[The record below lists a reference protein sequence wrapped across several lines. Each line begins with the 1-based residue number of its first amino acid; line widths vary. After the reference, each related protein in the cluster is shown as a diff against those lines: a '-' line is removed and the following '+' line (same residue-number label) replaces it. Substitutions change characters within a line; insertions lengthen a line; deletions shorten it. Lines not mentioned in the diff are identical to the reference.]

1 VIECGEALHLK
12 NYKTPLMQKKW
23 FVLYT
28 RSRCEKKI
36 SALLTKRDIENY
48 CPLCKSVRQWSDR
61 KKIIYEPLFPSY
73 VFVHVDD
80 VELLSLKRISG
91 DIVNPVYW
99 LGKPAWICQEEIDAV
114 KYFLK
119 EHGSVRLEKQHVNVN
134 DRVRIIRGP
143 FNNFEANV
151 EAIRNNMVK
160 LSLPALGYM
169 VIAEIDPSDIQVIPG
184 NEKIVQQSYSS
195 AYAN

>member
-1 VIECGEALHLK
+1 VIEGGEAMYFSK
-12 NYKTPLMQKKW
+12 NKIRFMQKKW

-36 SALLTKRDIENY
+36 AALLTKRDIENY
-48 CPLCKSVRQWSDR
+48 CPLSKSIRQWSDR
-61 KKIIYEPLFPSY
+61 KKLIYEPLFPSY

-119 EHGSVRLEKQHVNVN
+119 EYGAVRLEKQDVNVN

-151 EAIRNNMVK
+151 EGFRNNMVK

-169 VIAEIDPSDIQVIPG
+169 VIAEMDTSDIQVISKNG
-184 NEKIVQQSYSS
+184 IGVKQSYPSV
-195 AYAN
+195 YAN

>member
-1 VIECGEALHLK
+1 
-12 NYKTPLMQKKW
+12 MQKKW

-48 CPLCKSVRQWSDR
+48 CPLSKSIRQWSDR
-61 KKIIYEPLFPSY
+61 KKMIYEPLFPSY

-80 VELLSLKRISG
+80 VELLTLKSISS

-119 EHGSVRLEKQHVNVN
+119 EYGAVRLEKQRVNVN
-134 DRVRIIRGP
+134 DRVRIMRGP
-143 FNNFEANV
+143 FANIEANV
-151 EAIRNNMVK
+151 SGFRNSMVK

-169 VIAEIDPSDIQVIPG
+169 VIAEIDPSDIQVLSHKEISF
-184 NEKIVQQSYSS
+184 QQPHSS

>member
-1 VIECGEALHLK
+1 
-12 NYKTPLMQKKW
+12 MQKKW